1 MPGTTLILRY
11 LLTFSRKLAP
21 FSRMILAS
29 ILLPISGQAQAA
41 EKSLAGAPTVFQMPA
56 FSAQQHQL
64 TLPIIALFRD
74 RQFAKAESVLR
85 QLTETYPTWSVHHYN
100 LAAALAR
107 QGKSKAAIAS
117 LGQAIDLGFLNQD
130 ALSKDPDLDTLR
142 GLPEFDALF
151 DKLAEKARAKQASK
165 PITPRLVENGRALVD
180 KGNTIWE
187 PRNNL
192 LVSAFSFDNR
202 SVSDQVHGGNNR
214 ISELLNSW
222 HSKGEAAGNLGDL
235 YDNRDNGHSQLS
247 KKLFP
252 QMSHIEYSS
261 DARAAKVHYGP
272 NSNLLF
278 NAITIG
284 NSSTA
289 LTGGP
294 RWRSQARHVL
304 TTPELVARAYQ
315 QYNNNH
321 LYFYPEHRDHDT
333 EHGDLF
339 PANTPYMI
347 VSQGSSSSDRPFLR
361 AASAILAALKPQVK
375 AYLRSKRLVMPTVQM
390 IFRSNMA
397 TVRIAKDYLSARAHP
412 SVFQSKHINLE
423 KMIRAARD
431 LVADEVP
438 PQVILS
444 VLQESRPQPGLDYFG
459 PTKADEVL
467 FNTPGAVARVVR
479 STAFERRMIVSAE
492 KTTDPNGKPLK
503 FTWSIL
509 RGEASKVHITPMS
522 EDGSKVEIKV
532 SWHERKLVPGQRKLT
547 TNRVEIAV
555 FADNGAHYSAPAF
568 ISLYY
573 PPDQKRR
580 YSPSGQLL
588 EIDYASAS
596 LADRYVDPV
605 LTVRR
610 AWRDRYLYT
619 AEGEL
624 IGWDRVSDGTVRQFT
639 RHGALVLETDAIGR
653 PTKAELIRYGLK
665 AGPSGREAQEVR
677 SGEFLSYTYKHESD
691 LLGDTSHCA
700 TRECAGQ

>member
-1 MPGTTLILRY
+1 
-11 LLTFSRKLAP
+11 
-21 FSRMILAS
+21 MIVVG
-29 ILLPISGQAQAA
+29 ILLSFSGQAHAA
-41 EKSLAGAPTVFQMPA
+41 EKPVGDAPTVFQMPA
-56 FSAQQHQL
+56 FAAQQHQH

-74 RQFAKAESVLR
+74 QQFAKAESVLR

-107 QGKSKAAIAS
+107 QGKTEAAIAS
-117 LGQAIDLGFLNQD
+117 LEKAIDLGFINRD
-130 ALSKDPDLDTLR
+130 ALSNDTDLDALR

-151 DKLAEKARAKQASK
+151 DRLAKKSRTRQAG
-165 PITPRLVENGRALVD
+165 IQVNPRLVEDGRALVD
-180 KGNTIWE
+180 KSNTLWE

-192 LVSAFSFDNR
+192 LVSAFTFKDQNA
-202 SVSDQVHGGNNR
+202 SDLVHGGDSR

-222 HSKGEAAGNLGDL
+222 HSKGEAAGNHGDL

-247 KKLFP
+247 QELFP
-252 QMSHIEYSS
+252 QLSHIEYSS

-272 NSNLLF
+272 NSNFLF

-289 LTGGP
+289 LTGGTA
-294 RWRSQARHVL
+294 WRSQARHIL

-321 LYFYPEHRDHDT
+321 LYFFPEHRDHDA
-333 EHGDLF
+333 EHGDVF

-361 AASAILAALKPQVK
+361 AVSAILAALKPQVK

-390 IFRSNMA
+390 IFRSNMT

-412 SVFQSKHINLE
+412 SVFHNRHINLE
-423 KMIRAARD
+423 KMIQSAHD
-431 LVADEVP
+431 LSADEVP

-459 PTKADEVL
+459 PSMADEVL
-467 FNTPGAVARVVR
+467 FNTPGAVARIVR

-492 KTTDPNGKPLK
+492 KTTDPNGRPLK
-503 FTWSIL
+503 FTWKIL
-509 RGEASKVHITPMS
+509 RGEASKVHVTPMS

-555 FADNGAHYSAPAF
+555 FAHNGAHYSAPAF

-580 YSPSGQLL
+580 YTPSGQLI

-619 AEGEL
+619 TEGEL
-624 IGWDRVSDGTVRQFT
+624 VGWDRVSDGKARQFT
-639 RHGALVLETDAIGR
+639 RHGALVLETDDIGR

-665 AGPSGREAQEVR
+665 GGPSGREAQEVR
-677 SGEFLSYTYKHESD
+677 SGEFLLYTYKNASD
-691 LLGDTSHCA
+691 LLGETSHCTA
-700 TRECAGQ
+700 PECSGQ

>member
-1 MPGTTLILRY
+1 
-11 LLTFSRKLAP
+11 
-21 FSRMILAS
+21 MIVVS
-29 ILLPISGQAQAA
+29 ILLPISGQAHAA
-41 EKSLAGAPTVFQMPA
+41 ENSVVDAPNVFQMPA
-56 FSAQQHQL
+56 FAAQQHQL

-74 RQFAKAESVLR
+74 QQYSKAENVLR
-85 QLTETYPTWSVHHYN
+85 QLTETYPTWSIHHYN

-107 QGKSKAAIAS
+107 QGKSEAAIAS
-117 LGQAIDLGFLNQD
+117 LDQAINLGFLNKA

-142 GLPEFDALF
+142 GFPKFAALF
-151 DKLAEKARAKQASK
+151 DKLAEKSRTKQAGK
-165 PITPRLVENGRALVD
+165 QATPRLVENGKALVD
-180 KGNTIWE
+180 KSNTIWE

-192 LVSAFSFDNR
+192 LVSAFSFEDR
-202 SVSDQVHGGNNR
+202 SVPDQVHGGEGR
-214 ISELLNSW
+214 MSELLNSW
-222 HSKGEAAGNLGDL
+222 HSKGEAAGNRGDL
-235 YDNRDNGHSQLS
+235 YDNRDNGHSELS
-247 KKLFP
+247 KKLYP

-261 DARAAKVHYGP
+261 DARAAKLHYGP
-272 NSNLLF
+272 NANLLF

-294 RWRSQARHVL
+294 SWRSQARHIL
-304 TTPELVARAYQ
+304 TTPELVARAFQ

-321 LYFYPEHRDHDT
+321 LYFFPEHRDHDA
-333 EHGDLF
+333 ELGDLF

-361 AASAILAALKPQVK
+361 AVSAILAALKPQVK
-375 AYLRSKRLVMPTVQM
+375 AYLRSNRLVMPTVQM
-390 IFRSNMA
+390 IFRSNM
-397 TVRIAKDYLSARAHP
+397 TNVRIVKDYLTARAHP
-412 SVFQSKHINLE
+412 SVFQIGDINLE
-423 KMIRAARD
+423 RMVKAAHN
-431 LVADEVP
+431 LSVDEVP

-459 PTKADEVL
+459 PSPADEVL
-467 FNTPGAVARVVR
+467 FNTPGAVARIVR

-492 KTTDPNGKPLK
+492 KTTDPNGRPLK
-503 FTWSIL
+503 FIWKIL
-509 RGEASKVHITPMS
+509 RGDASKVHITPMS
-522 EDGSKVEIKV
+522 DDGSKADIKV
-532 SWHERKLVPGQRKLT
+532 SWHDRKLVPGQRKLT

-555 FADNGAHYSAPAF
+555 FAHNGAHYSAPAF

-580 YSPSGQLL
+580 YTPSGQLT

-624 IGWDRVSDGTVRQFT
+624 VGWDRVSGGKARQFT
-639 RHGALVLETDAIGR
+639 RHGALVLESDVIGR

-665 AGPSGREAQEVR
+665 AGPSGREAQEIR
-677 SGEFLSYTYKHESD
+677 SGEFLLYTYKNASD
-691 LLGDTSHCA
+691 LLGETSHC
-700 TRECAGQ
+700 TTPECAGH